1 MRSALVEFAVDASMW
16 QELGVTTW
24 LSNYQPAKQEDFE
37 PTVPPTPI
45 NSPLIKQPVLLLA
58 DFENDPETGQ
68 ISSSSLSSHGVTKLW
83 QDVLHVHFSR
93 ASPIVFGLADLKTD
107 EQCYELVD
115 QIIEWDIEALFI
127 FGHHELMTEVLSEGV
142 ELVRLPSIEELLDT
156 PVAKQRCYATLAA
169 LNFLN

>member
-24 LSNYQPAKQEDFE
+24 SLNHQPAKQEDFE
-37 PTVPPTPI
+37 APMSTTPVA
-45 NSPLIKQPVLLLA
+45 SPLIKQPVLLLA
-58 DFENDPETGQ
+58 GFENDPETGQ
-68 ISSSSLSSHGVTKLW
+68 VSSDSLSSHGVTKLW

-93 ASPIVFGLADLKTD
+93 TSPIVFGLSDLKTD

-115 QIIEWDIEALFI
+115 QIIEWDIEALFM
-127 FGHHELMTEVLSEGV
+127 FGHHELMIELLSEGV
-142 ELVRLPSIEELLDT
+142 ELVRLPSMEELLDT